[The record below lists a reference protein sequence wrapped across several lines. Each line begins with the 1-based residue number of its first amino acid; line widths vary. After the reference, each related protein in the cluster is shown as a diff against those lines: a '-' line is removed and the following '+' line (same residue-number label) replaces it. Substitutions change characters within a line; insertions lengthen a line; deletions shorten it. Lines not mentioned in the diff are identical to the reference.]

1 VRGAETGPSAGRR
14 ACGSEPN
21 RRVLAPWQACAYTQ
35 PLTVSEI
42 QQPERPSKAP
52 LPERIVLVVDDE
64 EPTRGLVVRWL
75 KSAGFVC
82 REARSGE
89 QALSLLGEEPEA
101 YETVVLDVMMPGMDG
116 FEVLSRLKSDPRLVG
131 IPVVILTA
139 SASEDDIVRGVEAGA
154 VDYLLKPFSG
164 PVLIAKL
171 RAVRQRSQ
179 AEWRLQRKLRFAE
192 QSATTDG
199 LTGLSNRRSFDERL
213 VEMTAQAV
221 RHNEPLALMMLDIDR
236 FKSIN
241 DEYGHPAG
249 DVALRFVADRIRRV
263 LRVGDLA
270 FRYGGEEFVTLLR
283 KCDAIGAMGV
293 YDRLRDE
300 LKKEAVDL
308 GHGVNRSI
316 TISGGI
322 ATSEKDT
329 GFRTEGLVARADAA
343 LYAAK
348 HNGRDRVEVEKPLSG

>member
-1 VRGAETGPSAGRR
+1 M
-14 ACGSEPN
+14 
-21 RRVLAPWQACAYTQ
+21 
-35 PLTVSEI
+35 
-42 QQPERPSKAP
+42 
-52 LPERIVLVVDDE
+52 PERIVLVVDDE
-64 EPTRGLVVRWL
+64 EGTRGLVVRWL

-82 REARSGE
+82 REAKNGE
-89 QALSLLGEEPEA
+89 EALAMLDSEPEA
-101 YETVVLDVMMPGMDG
+101 YETIVLDVMMPGMDG
-116 FEVLSRLKSDPRLVG
+116 FTVLSRVKAEPRLSA

-139 SASEDDIVRGVEAGA
+139 SASESDIVRGVEAGA
-154 VDYLLKPFSG
+154 ADYLLKPFSG

-171 RAVRQRSQ
+171 RSVRQRVQ
-179 AEWRLQRKLRFAE
+179 AEWRLNRKLQFAE

-199 LTGLSNRRSFDERL
+199 LTGLANRRSFDERF
-213 VEMTAQAV
+213 VEMVSNSA
-221 RHNEPLALMMLDIDR
+221 RHHEPLAVMMLDIDR

-249 DVALRFVADRIRRV
+249 DVALRFIADRIRRV

-293 YDRLRDE
+293 YDRLRAE

-308 GHGVNRSI
+308 GHGVSRSI

-322 ATSEKDT
+322 ATSEKDND
-329 GFRTEGLVARADAA
+329 FRTDGLVARADVAM
-343 LYAAK
+343 YAAK
-348 HNGRDRVEVEKPLSG
+348 HGGRDRVEVEKISARSEEHV